1 LKLTPKEKAELARR
15 AALELG
21 RRFAGK
27 FAARFDGE
35 GLGPRDAA
43 EAAIVDLARDGLRA
57 LLAPL
62 AERNRTPTARR
73 LALEPVPPQDR
84 GKPRA
89 SAKRRGRPAKSTAI
103 PDPLAHQKRPVGEGR
118 G

>member
-1 LKLTPKEKAELARR
+1 VKLTADQKAELVRR
-15 AALELG
+15 GALELG

-27 FAARFDGE
+27 FAARVHGD

-73 LALEPVPPQDR
+73 LAAVPVPPQDR
-84 GKPRA
+84 GKMRA
-89 SAKRRGRPAKSTAI
+89 SAKRRGRAAKATAI
-103 PDPLAHQKRPVGEGR
+103 PDPLAHQKRPEGEGR